1 MGEPRFRNFPEYRLR
16 QPNPAWT
23 RRWFP
28 GLVVPPP
35 RDAFGGRL
43 RRLARL
49 YVFPDELLKA
59 DAVWFSHFDEFEP
72 EGIGI
77 QPADLSHRDE
87 ER

>member
-1 MGEPRFRNFPEYRLR
+1 
-16 QPNPAWT
+16 
-23 RRWFP
+23 
-28 GLVVPPP
+28 
-35 RDAFGGRL
+35 
-43 RRLARL
+43 
-49 YVFPDELLKA
+49 VFPDELLKA